1 MGSSNSDL
9 IKPNILFLLLD
20 SFRADKISGPDK
32 NSLTPNFDYIKK
44 NGVFF
49 DHAISSS
56 DSSLLSLAGLFSG
69 KHPFKTG
76 MRSSK
81 LTKLIDTT
89 SYLEFLKNHGYK
101 LYGDIPKADS
111 FLEIIPPDFE
121 NNEET
126 FCTTRIGTDIKN
138 VNRTSTGQKE
148 FKEESRRITLDR
160 LNSKMKEP
168 WLFLMHAG
176 DLHFPITNPKG
187 FQDEKFG
194 SDNYEKQVSAIDYW
208 LGQVL
213 EKVDLKK
220 TLVVITGDHGSYI
233 QSLNKESLNIDFQD
247 RGDLQMKIGGIS
259 NRFPKFLEPLK
270 LYLFLT
276 RENIS
281 RKRKEKKI
289 KDLNLKSHEVRGL
302 LHQRSDPERLLFD
315 EKIRV
320 PLFMIGPKVD
330 QGMTISQQVRLIDIF
345 PTICEIVG
353 IPDKDEK
360 IDGVSLYPL
369 LENRKIGNLV
379 AYMESTPAII
389 IKPVIVIGIRT
400 DKYKYFRNRYD
411 SSKNVHL
418 YDLENDPYE
427 DNNIADRDKKIVEE
441 MEDTLKKIINGF
453 SLEKGCRLEDV
464 DDDLGTEEINMVEKE
479 LKKMG
484 YT

>member
-1 MGSSNSDL
+1 
-9 IKPNILFLLLD
+9 
-20 SFRADKISGPDK
+20 
-32 NSLTPNFDYIKK
+32 
-44 NGVFF
+44 
-49 DHAISSS
+49 
-56 DSSLLSLAGLFSG
+56 
-69 KHPFKTG
+69 
-76 MRSSK
+76 
-81 LTKLIDTT
+81 
-89 SYLEFLKNHGYK
+89 
-101 LYGDIPKADS
+101 
-111 FLEIIPPDFE
+111 
-121 NNEET
+121 
-126 FCTTRIGTDIKN
+126 
-138 VNRTSTGQKE
+138 
-148 FKEESRRITLDR
+148 
-160 LNSKMKEP
+160 MKEP

-194 SDNYEKQVSAIDYW
+194 SDNYEKQVSVIDYW

-247 RGDLQMKIGGIS
+247 RGDLQMKIGEIS

-270 LYLFLT
+270 LSLFLT

-289 KDLNLKSHEVRGL
+289 KDLNLKPHEVRGL

-330 QGMTISQQVRLIDIF
+330 QGMTISQQVRLIDVF
-345 PTICEIVG
+345 PTICEIIG

-369 LENRKIGNLV
+369 LENKKMGTLI
-379 AYMESTPAII
+379 AYMESSPAILI
-389 IKPVIVIGIRT
+389 QPIIVIGVRT

-427 DNNIADRDKKIVEE
+427 DDNIADKDKNLVEA
-441 MEDTLKKIINGF
+441 MEDILKKIINGF
-453 SLEKGCRLEDV
+453 SLEKGCSLEDS
-464 DDDLGTEEINMVEKE
+464 DEELGTEESNMVEKQ

-484 YT
+484 YI

>member
-1 MGSSNSDL
+1 MVSSNSNL
-9 IKPNILFLLLD
+9 IKPNILFLIFD

-49 DHAISSS
+49 DHVVSSS
-56 DSSLLSLAGLFSG
+56 DASLLSYAGLFSG

-81 LTKLIDTT
+81 LTGLIDTT

-101 LYGDIPKADS
+101 LYGCMPKSSS
-111 FLEIIPPDFE
+111 FLEIIPEFA
-121 NNEET
+121 NNEEA
-126 FCTTRIGTDIKN
+126 FLDYGMSVFTDA
-138 VNRTSTGQKE
+138 G
-148 FKEESRRITLDR
+148 RITLDK

-168 WLFLMHAG
+168 WLFIMHTG
-176 DLHFPITNPKG
+176 DLHFPIKNPKG
-187 FQDEKFG
+187 FEDEKFG
-194 SDNYEKQVSAIDYW
+194 SNNYEKQISALDSW
-208 LGQVL
+208 LGQIL
-213 EKVDLKK
+213 EKIDLEK
-220 TLVVITGDHGSYI
+220 TLVVIIGDHGSYI
-233 QSLNKESLNIDFQD
+233 QALSKESLNVDFQD
-247 RGDLQMKIGGIS
+247 KGELQMKVLKIS
-259 NRFPKFLEPLK
+259 NKFPKFLEPLK
-270 LYLFLT
+270 LHLFLT

-289 KDLNLKSHEVRGL
+289 KDLNLKPHEVRGL

-330 QGMTISQQVRLIDIF
+330 QGMTISQQVRLIDVF
-345 PTICEIVG
+345 PTICEIIG

-379 AYMESTPAII
+379 AYMESSPAIV
-389 IKPVIVIGIRT
+389 IKVVIVIGIRT

-427 DNNIADRDKKIVEE
+427 DNNIADKDKKVVEA
-441 MEDTLKKIINGF
+441 MEDILKSIINGF
-453 SLEKGCRLEDV
+453 SLEKGCRLEYV
-464 DDDLGTEEINMVEKE
+464 DENLGTKETNMVEKE

>member
-1 MGSSNSDL
+1 MEPSNSDL

-44 NGVFF
+44 NGAFF

-56 DSSLLSLAGLFSG
+56 DGSMLSLAGLFSG

-101 LYGDIPKADS
+101 LYGCMSKSDS
-111 FLEIIPPDFE
+111 LLEILPEFE

-126 FCTTRIGTDIKN
+126 FCTSGMGTEA
-138 VNRTSTGQKE
+138 GQ
-148 FKEESRRITLDR
+148 ITLDK

-168 WLFLMHAG
+168 WLFIMHA
-176 DLHFPITNPKG
+176 DHLHFPITNPKG

-233 QSLNKESLNIDFQD
+233 QSLNKESLNFDFQD
-247 RGDLQMKIGGIS
+247 RADLQMKIGKIS
-259 NRFPKFLEPLK
+259 NKFPEFLEPLK

-289 KDLNLKSHEVRGL
+289 KDLNLKPHEVRGL
-302 LHQRSDPERLLFD
+302 LHQRSDLERLLFD

-330 QGMTISQQVRLIDIF
+330 QGMTISQQVRLIDVF

-369 LENRKIGNLV
+369 LENRKMGDLI

-427 DNNIADRDKKIVEE
+427 DNNIADKDKKVVEA
-441 MEDTLKKIINGF
+441 MEDILKSMLNGF
-453 SLEKGCRLEDV
+453 SLEKGCRLEYV
-464 DDDLGTEEINMVEKE
+464 DENLGTKETNMVEKE

>member
-1 MGSSNSDL
+1 MVSSNSDL
-9 IKPNILFLLLD
+9 IKPNILFLFFD

-44 NGVFF
+44 NGAFF

-56 DSSLLSLAGLFSG
+56 DGSMLSLAGLFSG

-101 LYGDIPKADS
+101 LYGCMSKSDS
-111 FLEIIPPDFE
+111 LLEILPEFE

-126 FCTTRIGTDIKN
+126 FCTSGMGTEA
-138 VNRTSTGQKE
+138 GQ
-148 FKEESRRITLDR
+148 ITLDK

-168 WLFLMHAG
+168 WLFIMHA
-176 DLHFPITNPKG
+176 DHLHFPITNPKG

-247 RGDLQMKIGGIS
+247 RGDLQMKIGEIS

-270 LYLFLT
+270 LSLFLT

-289 KDLNLKSHEVRGL
+289 KDLNLKPHEVRGL

-330 QGMTISQQVRLIDIF
+330 QGMTISQQVRLIDVF
-345 PTICEIVG
+345 PTICEIIG

-379 AYMESTPAII
+379 AYMESSPAIV
-389 IKPVIVIGIRT
+389 IKVVIVIGIRT

-411 SSKNVHL
+411 SSKNVYL

-427 DNNIADRDKKIVEE
+427 DNNIADKDKKVVEA
-441 MEDTLKKIINGF
+441 MEDILKSIINGF
-453 SLEKGCRLEDV
+453 SLEKGCRLEYV
-464 DDDLGTEEINMVEKE
+464 DENLGTKETNMVEKE

>member
-1 MGSSNSDL
+1 MEPSNSDL

-44 NGVFF
+44 NGAFF

-56 DSSLLSLAGLFSG
+56 DGSMLSLAGLFSG

-81 LTKLIDTT
+81 LTGLIDTT

-101 LYGDIPKADS
+101 LYGCMSKSDS
-111 FLEIIPPDFE
+111 LLEIIPEFE

-126 FCTTRIGTDIKN
+126 FCTSGMGTEA
-138 VNRTSTGQKE
+138 GQ
-148 FKEESRRITLDR
+148 ITLDK

-168 WLFLMHAG
+168 WLFIMHA
-176 DLHFPITNPKG
+176 DHLHFPITNPKG

-233 QSLNKESLNIDFQD
+233 QSLNKESLNFDFQD
-247 RGDLQMKIGGIS
+247 RADLQIKIGKIS
-259 NRFPKFLEPLK
+259 NKFPKFLEPLK
-270 LYLFLT
+270 LSLFLT

-289 KDLNLKSHEVRGL
+289 KDLNLKPHEVRGL
-302 LHQRSDPERLLFD
+302 LHQRSDLERLLFD

-330 QGMTISQQVRLIDIF
+330 QGMTISQQVRLIDVF
-345 PTICEIVG
+345 PTICEIIG

-379 AYMESTPAII
+379 AYMESSPAIV
-389 IKPVIVIGIRT
+389 IKAVIVIGIRT

-427 DNNIADRDKKIVEE
+427 DNNIADKDKKVVEA
-441 MEDTLKKIINGF
+441 MEDILKSIINGF
-453 SLEKGCRLEDV
+453 SLEKGCRLEYV
-464 DDDLGTEEINMVEKE
+464 DENLGTKETNMVEKE

>member
-1 MGSSNSDL
+1 MTPSNSDL
-9 IKPNILFLLLD
+9 IKPNILFLFFD

-56 DSSLLSLAGLFSG
+56 DASILSYAGLFSG

-89 SYLEFLKNHGYK
+89 SYLEFLKNQGYK
-101 LYGDIPKADS
+101 LYGCMSKSDS
-111 FLEIIPPDFE
+111 LLEILPEFE

-126 FCTTRIGTDIKN
+126 FCTSGMGTEA
-138 VNRTSTGQKE
+138 GQ
-148 FKEESRRITLDR
+148 ITLDR
-160 LNSKMKEP
+160 LNSKMEEP
-168 WLFLMHAG
+168 WFFLMAAG

-187 FQDEKFG
+187 FEDEKFG
-194 SDNYEKQVSAIDYW
+194 SNNYEKQVSAIDHW
-208 LGQVL
+208 LGKVL

-220 TLVVITGDHGSYI
+220 TLVVVTGDHGSYI
-233 QSLNKESLNIDFQD
+233 QSLKKESLNVDFQD
-247 RGDLQMKIGGIS
+247 KARLQMKVIKVS
-259 NRFPKFLEPLK
+259 AKVPKFLEPLK
-270 LYLFLT
+270 LNLFLA
-276 RENIS
+276 RENMS

-289 KDLNLKSHEVRGL
+289 KDLNLKPHEIRGL
-302 LHQRSDPERLLFD
+302 LSQRSDLERFLFD
-315 EKIRV
+315 EKVRV
-320 PLFMIGPKVD
+320 PLFMIGPNVD
-330 QGMTISQQVRLIDIF
+330 QGITISQQVRLIDVF

-369 LENRKIGNLV
+369 LENKKMGTLI
-379 AYMESTPAII
+379 AYMESSPAILI
-389 IKPVIVIGIRT
+389 RPTIVIGIRT

-427 DNNIADRDKKIVEE
+427 DDNIADKDKNIVEA
-441 MEDTLKKIINGF
+441 MEDILKKIINGF
-453 SLEKGCRLEDV
+453 SLEKGCSLEDS
-464 DDDLGTEEINMVEKE
+464 DEELGTEESNKVEKQ

-484 YT
+484 YI

>member
-1 MGSSNSDL
+1 MESSNSDL

-44 NGVFF
+44 NGAFF

-56 DSSLLSLAGLFSG
+56 DGSMLSLAGLFSG

-111 FLEIIPPDFE
+111 LLEIIPPDFE
-121 NNEET
+121 NNEVI
-126 FCTTRIGTDIKN
+126 TT
-138 VNRTSTGQKE
+138 TGLKE
-148 FKEESRRITLDR
+148 FKEESRRMTLDR

-247 RGDLQMKIGGIS
+247 KGDLQMKIGEIS

-270 LYLFLT
+270 LHLFLT

-289 KDLNLKSHEVRGL
+289 KDLNLKPHEVRGL
-302 LHQRSDPERLLFD
+302 LHQRSDLERLLFD
-315 EKIRV
+315 EKVRV
-320 PLFMIGPKVD
+320 PLFMIGPNVD
-330 QGMTISQQVRLIDIF
+330 QGMTISQQVRLIDVF

-369 LENRKIGNLV
+369 LEN
-379 AYMESTPAII
+379 S
-389 IKPVIVIGIRT
+389 
-400 DKYKYFRNRYD
+400 
-411 SSKNVHL
+411 
-418 YDLENDPYE
+418 
-427 DNNIADRDKKIVEE
+427 
-441 MEDTLKKIINGF
+441 
-453 SLEKGCRLEDV
+453 
-464 DDDLGTEEINMVEKE
+464 
-479 LKKMG
+479 KMG
-484 YT
+484 DLIA

>member
-1 MGSSNSDL
+1 MEPSNSDL

-44 NGVFF
+44 NGAFF

-56 DSSLLSLAGLFSG
+56 DGSLLSLAGLFSG

-111 FLEIIPPDFE
+111 LLEIIPPDFE

-126 FCTTRIGTDIKN
+126 FCTSGMGTEA
-138 VNRTSTGQKE
+138 GQ
-148 FKEESRRITLDR
+148 ITLDK

-168 WLFLMHAG
+168 WLFIMHA
-176 DLHFPITNPKG
+176 DHLHFPITNPKG

-194 SDNYEKQVSAIDYW
+194 SDNYEKQVSVIDYW

-247 RGDLQMKIGGIS
+247 RGDLQMKIGEIS
-259 NRFPKFLEPLK
+259 NRLPKFLEPLK
-270 LYLFLT
+270 LSLFLT

-369 LENRKIGNLV
+369 LENRKMGDLI
-379 AYMESTPAII
+379 AYMESTPAIV

-427 DNNIADRDKKIVEE
+427 DNNIADGNKKIVTE
-441 MEDTLKKIINGF
+441 MEDILKKIINGF

>member
-1 MGSSNSDL
+1 MAPSNSDL
-9 IKPNILFLLLD
+9 IKPNILFLFFD

-56 DSSLLSLAGLFSG
+56 DASILSYAGLFSG

-101 LYGDIPKADS
+101 LYGCMSKSDS
-111 FLEIIPPDFE
+111 LLEILPEFE

-126 FCTTRIGTDIKN
+126 FCTSGMGTEA
-138 VNRTSTGQKE
+138 GQ
-148 FKEESRRITLDR
+148 ITLDK

-168 WLFLMHAG
+168 WLFIMHA
-176 DLHFPITNPKG
+176 DHLHFPITNPKG

-247 RGDLQMKIGGIS
+247 RGDLQIKIGEIS

-270 LYLFLT
+270 LSLFLT

-302 LHQRSDPERLLFD
+302 LHQRSDSERLLFD

-330 QGMTISQQVRLIDIF
+330 QGMTISQQVRLIDVF

-369 LENRKIGNLV
+369 LENRKMGDLI

-427 DNNIADRDKKIVEE
+427 DNNIADKDKKVVEA
-441 MEDTLKKIINGF
+441 MEDILKSIINGF
-453 SLEKGCRLEDV
+453 SLEKGCRLEYV
-464 DDDLGTEEINMVEKE
+464 DENLGTKETNMVEKE

>member
-1 MGSSNSDL
+1 M
-9 IKPNILFLLLD
+9 KPNILFLIID
-20 SFRADKISGPDK
+20 SLRADKVSGTEN
-32 NSLTPNFDYIKK
+32 NSITPNLDHIKK

-56 DSSLLSLAGLFSG
+56 DGTMLAYAGLFSG

-76 MRSSK
+76 MRSAK
-81 LTKLIDTT
+81 LTRLCNTI
-89 SYLEFLKNHGYK
+89 SYFEVLKNYDYN
-101 LYGDIPKADS
+101 LYGCLPRLAAS
-111 FLEIIPPDFE
+111 FEIIPEFE
-121 NNEET
+121 NNDESFLDYE
-126 FCTTRIGTDIKN
+126 RLRSDA
-138 VNRTSTGQKE
+138 GQ
-148 FKEESRRITLDR
+148 ITLDK

-168 WLFLMHAG
+168 WLFIMHAE
-176 DLHFPITNPKG
+176 DLHFPITRPQG
-187 FQDEKFG
+187 FEDEKFG
-194 SDNYEKQVSAIDYW
+194 SNNYEKKISAIDHW
-208 LGQVL
+208 LGKVL

-247 RGDLQMKIGGIS
+247 GGDLQMKIGEIS

-302 LHQRSDPERLLFD
+302 LHQRSDSERLLFD

-330 QGMTISQQVRLIDIF
+330 QGMTISQQVRLIDVF

-379 AYMESTPAII
+379 AYMESSPAIE
-389 IKPVIVIGIRT
+389 IKVVIVIGIRT

-441 MEDTLKKIINGF
+441 MEDTLKIIINGF

>member
-1 MGSSNSDL
+1 M
-9 IKPNILFLLLD
+9 IKPNILFLLFD
-20 SFRADKISGPDK
+20 SFRADKVYGPEK

-49 DHAISSS
+49 DHVISSS
-56 DSSLLSLAGLFSG
+56 DGSLLSYAGLFSG

-89 SYLEFLKNHGYK
+89 SYLEFLKNQGYK
-101 LYGDIPKADS
+101 LYGCMPKSNS
-111 FLEIIPPDFE
+111 FLDIIPDFE

-126 FCTTRIGTDIKN
+126 FCTSGI
-138 VNRTSTGQKE
+138 ST
-148 FKEESRRITLDR
+148 EESRITLDR
-160 LNSKMKEP
+160 LNSKMEEP
-168 WLFLMHAG
+168 WFFLMAAG

-187 FQDEKFG
+187 FEDEKFG
-194 SDNYEKQVSAIDYW
+194 SNNYEKQVSAIDHW
-208 LGQVL
+208 LGKVL

-220 TLVVITGDHGSYI
+220 TLVIVTGDHGSYI
-233 QSLNKESLNIDFQD
+233 QSLKKESLNIDFQD
-247 RGDLQMKIGGIS
+247 KARLQMKILKVS
-259 NRFPKFLEPLK
+259 TKFPKFLEPLK
-270 LYLFLT
+270 LNLFLA
-276 RENIS
+276 RENIN
-281 RKRKEKKI
+281 RKRKERKI
-289 KDLNLKSHEVRGL
+289 KDLNLKSHEIRGL

-330 QGMTISQQVRLIDIF
+330 QGMTISQQVRLIDVF
-345 PTICEIVG
+345 PTICEIIG

-369 LENRKIGNLV
+369 LENRKMGDLI

-411 SSKNVHL
+411 SSKNVYL

-427 DNNIADRDKKIVEE
+427 DNNIADKDKKVVEA
-441 MEDTLKKIINGF
+441 MEDILKSMLNGF
-453 SLEKGCRLEDV
+453 SLEKGCRLEYV
-464 DDDLGTEEINMVEKE
+464 DENLGTKETNMVEKE

>member
-1 MGSSNSDL
+1 MEPSNSDL

-56 DSSLLSLAGLFSG
+56 DGSILSYAGLFSG

-101 LYGDIPKADS
+101 LYGDIPKAD
-111 FLEIIPPDFE
+111 FLLEIIPPDFE
-121 NNEET
+121 NNEVI
-126 FCTTRIGTDIKN
+126 TT
-138 VNRTSTGQKE
+138 TGLKE
-148 FKEESRRITLDR
+148 FKEESRRMTLDR

-247 RGDLQMKIGGIS
+247 RGDLQMKIGEIS

-270 LYLFLT
+270 LSLFLT

-289 KDLNLKSHEVRGL
+289 KDLNLKPHEVRGL

-330 QGMTISQQVRLIDIF
+330 QGMTISQQVRLIDVF
-345 PTICEIVG
+345 PTICEIIG

-379 AYMESTPAII
+379 AYMESSPAIV
-389 IKPVIVIGIRT
+389 IKVVIVIGIRT

-411 SSKNVHL
+411 SNKNIHL

-441 MEDTLKKIINGF
+441 MEDILKKIINGF
-453 SLEKGCRLEDV
+453 SLEKGCRLENV
-464 DDDLGTEEINMVEKE
+464 DDDLGTEETGIVEKE

-484 YT
+484 YV

>member
-1 MGSSNSDL
+1 MEPSNSDL

-20 SFRADKISGPDK
+20 SFRADKVSGPDK

-56 DSSLLSLAGLFSG
+56 DASILSYAGLFSG

-101 LYGDIPKADS
+101 LYGCMSKSDS
-111 FLEIIPPDFE
+111 LLEILPEFE

-126 FCTTRIGTDIKN
+126 FCTSGMGTEA
-138 VNRTSTGQKE
+138 GQ
-148 FKEESRRITLDR
+148 ITLDK

-168 WLFLMHAG
+168 WLFIMHA
-176 DLHFPITNPKG
+176 DHLHFPITNPKG

-247 RGDLQMKIGGIS
+247 RGDLQMKIGEIS

-270 LYLFLT
+270 LSLFLT

-289 KDLNLKSHEVRGL
+289 KDLNLKPHEVRGL

-330 QGMTISQQVRLIDIF
+330 QGMTISQQVRLIDVF
-345 PTICEIVG
+345 PTICEIIG

-369 LENRKIGNLV
+369 LENRKMGDLI

-427 DNNIADRDKKIVEE
+427 DDNIADKDKKVVEA
-441 MEDTLKKIINGF
+441 MEDILKSIINGF
-453 SLEKGCRLEDV
+453 SLEKGCRLEYV
-464 DDDLGTEEINMVEKE
+464 DENLGTKETNMVEKE

>member
-1 MGSSNSDL
+1 MYNLFGMVSSKDDL

-56 DSSLLSLAGLFSG
+56 DASILSYAGLFSG

-89 SYLEFLKNHGYK
+89 SYLEFLKNQGYK
-101 LYGDIPKADS
+101 LYGCMSKSDS
-111 FLEIIPPDFE
+111 LLEILPEFE

-126 FCTTRIGTDIKN
+126 FCTSGMGTEA
-138 VNRTSTGQKE
+138 GQ
-148 FKEESRRITLDR
+148 ITLDK

-168 WLFLMHAG
+168 WLFIMHTG

-187 FQDEKFG
+187 FEDEKFG
-194 SDNYEKQVSAIDYW
+194 SNNYEKQISAMDYW
-208 LGQVL
+208 LGQIL
-213 EKVDLKK
+213 EKIDLEK
-220 TLVVITGDHGSYI
+220 TLVVIIGDHGSYI
-233 QSLNKESLNIDFQD
+233 QALSKESLNIDFQD
-247 RGDLQMKIGGIS
+247 KARLQMKVLKIS
-259 NRFPKFLEPLK
+259 NKFPKFLEPLK
-270 LYLFLT
+270 LNLFLA

-289 KDLNLKSHEVRGL
+289 KDLDLKPHEIRGL
-302 LHQRSDPERLLFD
+302 LHQRSNLERFLFD
-315 EKIRV
+315 EKVRV

-330 QGMTISQQVRLIDIF
+330 QGMTISQQVRLIDVF

-369 LENRKIGNLV
+369 LENRKMGDLI
-379 AYMESTPAII
+379 AYMESSPAII
-389 IKPVIVIGIRT
+389 IKVVTVIGIRT

-427 DNNIADRDKKIVEE
+427 DNNIADKYKEVVEA
-441 MEDTLKKIINGF
+441 MEDIIKSMLNGF
-453 SLEKGCRLEDV
+453 SLEKGCRLEHV
-464 DDDLGTEEINMVEKE
+464 DENLGTKETNMVEKE

-484 YT
+484 YI

>member
-1 MGSSNSDL
+1 MEPSNSDL

-56 DSSLLSLAGLFSG
+56 DGSILSYAGLFSG

-81 LTKLIDTT
+81 LTGLIDTT

-101 LYGDIPKADS
+101 LYGCMSKSDS
-111 FLEIIPPDFE
+111 LLEIIPEFE

-126 FCTTRIGTDIKN
+126 FCTSGQGTEA
-138 VNRTSTGQKE
+138 GP
-148 FKEESRRITLDR
+148 ITLDR

-168 WLFLMHAG
+168 WLFLMHA
-176 DLHFPITNPKG
+176 DHLHFPITNPKG

-247 RGDLQMKIGGIS
+247 RGDLQMKIGEIS

-289 KDLNLKSHEVRGL
+289 KDLNLKPHEVRGL
-302 LHQRSDPERLLFD
+302 LHQRSDMERLLFD

-330 QGMTISQQVRLIDIF
+330 QGMTISQQVRLIDVF

-379 AYMESTPAII
+379 AYMESSPAII

-427 DNNIADRDKKIVEE
+427 DNNIADKDKKVVEA
-441 MEDTLKKIINGF
+441 MEDILKSIINGF
-453 SLEKGCRLEDV
+453 SLEKGCRLEYV
-464 DDDLGTEEINMVEKE
+464 DENLGTKETNMVEKE

>member
-1 MGSSNSDL
+1 MVPSNGDL
-9 IKPNILFLLLD
+9 IKPNILFLIFD

-49 DHAISSS
+49 DHAVSSS
-56 DSSLLSLAGLFSG
+56 DASLLSYAGLFSG

-81 LTKLIDTT
+81 LTGLIDTT

-101 LYGDIPKADS
+101 LYGCMPKSSS
-111 FLEIIPPDFE
+111 FLEIIPEFA
-121 NNEET
+121 NNQEA
-126 FCTTRIGTDIKN
+126 FLDYGMSVFTDA
-138 VNRTSTGQKE
+138 G
-148 FKEESRRITLDR
+148 RITLDK
-160 LNSKMKEP
+160 LNSTMKEP
-168 WLFLMHAG
+168 WLFIMHTG

-187 FQDEKFG
+187 FEDEKFG
-194 SDNYEKQVSAIDYW
+194 SNNYEKQISATDYW

-247 RGDLQMKIGGIS
+247 KAELQMKVIKVS
-259 NRFPKFLEPLK
+259 NKFPKFLEPLK
-270 LYLFLT
+270 LKLFLA

-281 RKRKEKKI
+281 RKRKENKI
-289 KDLNLKSHEVRGL
+289 KDLNLKPHEIRGL
-302 LHQRSDPERLLFD
+302 LNQRSNLERFLFD
-315 EKIRV
+315 EKVRV
-320 PLFMIGPKVD
+320 PLFMIGPKVAH
-330 QGMTISQQVRLIDIF
+330 GMTISQQVRHIDVF

-360 IDGVSLYPL
+360 IDGISLYPL
-369 LENRKIGNLV
+369 LENRKIGDLI
-379 AYMESTPAII
+379 AYMESHPAII
-389 IKPVIVIGIRT
+389 IQPTIVIGIRT

-411 SSKNVHL
+411 SNSNIHL

-427 DNNIADRDKKIVEE
+427 DNNIADGNKKIVTE
-441 MEDTLKKIINGF
+441 MEDILKKIINGF
-453 SLEKGCRLEDV
+453 SLEKGCRLENV
-464 DDDLGTEEINMVEKE
+464 DDDLGTDETGIVEKE

-484 YT
+484 YV